1 MNEDKK
7 QKGLLKSISELSFV
21 KKLKSIKH
29 IEIIIVVIF
38 ILILLLICFSGNG
51 VFGFLKTK
59 STVSETQ
66 SSATYINTT
75 EYVSSVETKLENLLS
90 MIKDAGNVKVM
101 VSIDS
106 SVELKFATDEVIT
119 TNGQKTETETKI
131 ILVEVNGKKQPVI
144 VSEKLPNVTG
154 VVVVSSGASNT
165 KVKLDIINAIQT
177 LLNIDSSQ
185 IQIFIGN

>member
-1 MNEDKK
+1 M
-7 QKGLLKSISELSFV
+7 

-51 VFGFLKTK
+51 VFGFLKTSK
-59 STVSETQ
+59 TTSETQ
-66 SSATYINTT
+66 TSTTYINTT
-75 EYVSSVETKLENLLS
+75 EYVSSIETKLENLLS
-90 MIKDAGNVKVM
+90 GIKGAGNVKVM

-131 ILVEVNGKKQPVI
+131 ILVEVNGKNEPI
-144 VSEKLPNVTG
+144 IISEKLPSVTG

-165 KVKLDIINAIQT
+165 KVKLDIINAIQI

-185 IQIFIGN
+185 IQVFIGN

>member
-1 MNEDKK
+1 MSEDKK

-51 VFGFLKTK
+51 VFGFLKISKT
-59 STVSETQ
+59 SSETQ
-66 SSATYINTT
+66 TSTTYINTT
-75 EYVSSVETKLENLLS
+75 EYVSSIETKLENLLS
-90 MIKDAGNVKVM
+90 GIKGAGNVKVM

-119 TNGQKTETETKI
+119 TSGQKTETETKI
-131 ILVEVNGKKQPVI
+131 ILVEVNGKNEPI
-144 VSEKLPNVTG
+144 IISEKLPSVTG

-165 KVKLDIINAIQT
+165 KVKLDIINAIQI

-185 IQIFIGN
+185 IQVFIGN